1 MHNRKRRRGVARATG
16 GPLLDCR
23 EPVDSDAPAAAALPR
38 RGPSRPCK
46 AVVEGGDGSSGG
58 GAAVTAAGADAPAA
72 DAPAPAPAT
81 GESPSKRYRGMAAP
95 AGDATAGEEDFDPAH
110 PATKEAEKGHW
121 WTPDEDAMMVNFLDR
136 VGAMPSRSSVCWKAL
151 AHKFK
156 PPRPSGGVYQ
166 GARKLAKQHP
176 GKW

>member
-1 MHNRKRRRGVARATG
+1 
-16 GPLLDCR
+16 
-23 EPVDSDAPAAAALPR
+23 
-38 RGPSRPCK
+38 
-46 AVVEGGDGSSGG
+46 
-58 GAAVTAAGADAPAA
+58 
-72 DAPAPAPAT
+72 
-81 GESPSKRYRGMAAP
+81 
-95 AGDATAGEEDFDPAH
+95 
-110 PATKEAEKGHW
+110 
-121 WTPDEDAMMVNFLDR
+121 MMVNFLDR

>member
-1 MHNRKRRRGVARATG
+1 
-16 GPLLDCR
+16 
-23 EPVDSDAPAAAALPR
+23 
-38 RGPSRPCK
+38 
-46 AVVEGGDGSSGG
+46 
-58 GAAVTAAGADAPAA
+58 
-72 DAPAPAPAT
+72 
-81 GESPSKRYRGMAAP
+81 MAAP

-110 PATKEAEKGHW
+110 SATKEAEKGHW